1 MQIFPNGIMRYYSHG
16 VAVPEEPL
24 TLSEPIS
31 VSLQQGNR
39 DAMTLT
45 LTSLELENGVGEP
58 QTERLADLDS
68 EGYPVAL
75 PKQQM
80 AEVRCTITTVTEHR
94 KGSYDD
100 GDYKSCRYSVTCNL
114 EDVGS
119 DFHPSAVSLCHDDK
133 GELGFYQ
140 VQRVEYYHLTNTVEL
155 WV

>member
-16 VAVPEEPL
+16 AAVPEEP
-24 TLSEPIS
+24 
-31 VSLQQGNR
+31 R
-39 DAMTLT
+39 
-45 LTSLELENGVGEP
+45 
-58 QTERLADLDS
+58 TERMEDLDS

-119 DFHPSAVSLCHDDK
+119 DFHPSAVSLRHDDK

>member
-31 VSLQQGNR
+31 VSLQQGGR
-39 DAMTLT
+39 DSVTLT
-45 LTSLELENGVGEP
+45 LTALELENGGEL
-58 QTERLADLDS
+58 QGERQADLDS
-68 EGYPVAL
+68 EGYPIAL

>member
-31 VSLQQGNR
+31 VSLQQGGR
-39 DAMTLT
+39 DSVTLT
-45 LTSLELENGVGEP
+45 LTALELENGGEL
-58 QTERLADLDS
+58 QGERQADLDS
-68 EGYPVAL
+68 EGYPIAL

-114 EDVGS
+114 EDVGGN
-119 DFHPSAVSLCHDDK
+119 FHPSAVSLHHDDK

-140 VQRVEYYHLTNTVEL
+140 VQRIEYYHLTNTVEL

>member
-31 VSLQQGNR
+31 VSLQQGGR
-39 DAMTLT
+39 DPMTLT
-45 LTSLELENGVGEP
+45 LTALELENSGEL
-58 QTERLADLDS
+58 QGERLADLDG
-68 EGYPVAL
+68 EGYPIAL

-119 DFHPSAVSLCHDDK
+119 DFHPSAVSLRHDDK

>member
-45 LTSLELENGVGEP
+45 LTSLELENGGGEL
-58 QTERLADLDS
+58 QGERLADLDS
-68 EGYPVAL
+68 EGYPIAL

-114 EDVGS
+114 EDVGG
-119 DFHPSAVSLCHDDK
+119 DFHPSAVSLRHDDK

>member
-24 TLSEPIS
+24 TLSEPIT
-31 VSLQQGNR
+31 VSLQQGGR
-39 DAMTLT
+39 DSMTLT
-45 LTSLELENGVGEP
+45 LTALELENGGEL
-58 QTERLADLDS
+58 QGERQADLDS
-68 EGYPVAL
+68 EGYPIAL

-114 EDVGS
+114 EDVGG
-119 DFHPSAVSLCHDDK
+119 DFHPSAVSLHHDDK
-133 GELGFYQ
+133 GELGFFQ
-140 VQRVEYYHLTNTVEL
+140 VQRIEYYHLINTVEL

>member
-16 VAVPEEPL
+16 VAVSEEPL

-31 VSLQQGNR
+31 VSLQQGGR
-39 DAMTLT
+39 DSMTLT
-45 LTSLELENGVGEP
+45 LTALELENGGEL
-58 QTERLADLDS
+58 QGERQADLDS
-68 EGYPVAL
+68 EGYPIAL

-114 EDVGS
+114 EDVGG
-119 DFHPSAVSLCHDDK
+119 DFHPSAVSLHHDDK

-140 VQRVEYYHLTNTVEL
+140 VQRIEYYHLTNTVEL

>member
-24 TLSEPIS
+24 TLSEPIT
-31 VSLQQGNR
+31 VSLQQGGR
-39 DAMTLT
+39 DSMTLT
-45 LTSLELENGVGEP
+45 LTALELENGGEL
-58 QTERLADLDS
+58 QGKRQADLDS
-68 EGYPVAL
+68 EGYPIAL

-114 EDVGS
+114 EDVGG
-119 DFHPSAVSLCHDDK
+119 DFHPSAVSLHHDDK
-133 GELGFYQ
+133 GELGFFQ
-140 VQRVEYYHLTNTVEL
+140 VQRIEYYHLINTVEL

>member
-24 TLSEPIS
+24 TLSEPIT
-31 VSLQQGNR
+31 VSLQQGGR
-39 DAMTLT
+39 DSMTLT
-45 LTSLELENGVGEP
+45 LTALELENGVELQGER
-58 QTERLADLDS
+58 QADLDS
-68 EGYPVAL
+68 EGYPIAL

-119 DFHPSAVSLCHDDK
+119 DFHPSAVSLRHDDK

>member
-24 TLSEPIS
+24 TLSEPIT
-31 VSLQQGNR
+31 VSLQQGGR
-39 DAMTLT
+39 DSMTLT
-45 LTSLELENGVGEP
+45 LTALELENGGEL
-58 QTERLADLDS
+58 QGERQADLDS
-68 EGYPVAL
+68 EGYPIAL

-114 EDVGS
+114 EDVGG
-119 DFHPSAVSLCHDDK
+119 DFHPSAVSLHHDDK

-140 VQRVEYYHLTNTVEL
+140 VQSIEYYHLTNTVEL

>member
-31 VSLQQGNR
+31 VSLQQGGR
-39 DAMTLT
+39 DPMTLT
-45 LTSLELENGVGEP
+45 LTALELENSGEL
-58 QTERLADLDS
+58 QGERLADLDS
-68 EGYPVAL
+68 EGYPIAL

-114 EDVGS
+114 EDVGG
-119 DFHPSAVSLCHDDK
+119 DFHPSAVSLRHDDK

>member
-24 TLSEPIS
+24 TLSEPIT
-31 VSLQQGNR
+31 VSLQQGGR
-39 DAMTLT
+39 GSMTLT
-45 LTSLELENGVGEP
+45 LTALELENGGEL
-58 QTERLADLDS
+58 QGERQADLDS
-68 EGYPVAL
+68 EGYPIAL

-114 EDVGS
+114 EDVGG
-119 DFHPSAVSLCHDDK
+119 DFHPSAVSLHHDDK

-140 VQRVEYYHLTNTVEL
+140 VQRIEYYHLTNTVEL

>member
-16 VAVPEEPL
+16 AAVPEEP
-24 TLSEPIS
+24 
-31 VSLQQGNR
+31 R
-39 DAMTLT
+39 
-45 LTSLELENGVGEP
+45 
-58 QTERLADLDS
+58 TERMEDLDS

-114 EDVGS
+114 EDVGG
-119 DFHPSAVSLCHDDK
+119 DFHPSAVSLRHDDK

>member
-24 TLSEPIS
+24 TLSEPIT
-31 VSLQQGNR
+31 VSLQQGGR
-39 DAMTLT
+39 DSMTLT
-45 LTSLELENGVGEP
+45 LTALELENGGEL
-58 QTERLADLDS
+58 QGERQADLDS
-68 EGYPVAL
+68 EGYPIAL

-114 EDVGS
+114 EDVGGTS
-119 DFHPSAVSLCHDDK
+119 TPRRCRSTTMTRANWAFTRCRA
-133 GELGFYQ
+133 
-140 VQRVEYYHLTNTVEL
+140 
-155 WV
+155 

>member
-16 VAVPEEPL
+16 VAVSEEPL

-31 VSLQQGNR
+31 VSLQQGGR
-39 DAMTLT
+39 DSMTLT
-45 LTSLELENGVGEP
+45 LTALELENGGEL
-58 QTERLADLDS
+58 QGERQADLDS
-68 EGYPVAL
+68 EGYPIAL

-114 EDVGS
+114 EDVGGN
-119 DFHPSAVSLCHDDK
+119 FHPSAVSLHHDDK

>member
-16 VAVPEEPL
+16 VAVSEEPL

-31 VSLQQGNR
+31 VSLQQGGR
-39 DAMTLT
+39 DSMTLT
-45 LTSLELENGVGEP
+45 LTALELENGGEL
-58 QTERLADLDS
+58 QGERQADLDS
-68 EGYPVAL
+68 EGYPIAL
-75 PKQQM
+75 PKQHM

-114 EDVGS
+114 EDVGG

-140 VQRVEYYHLTNTVEL
+140 VQRVEYYHLINTVEL

>member
-24 TLSEPIS
+24 TLSEPIT
-31 VSLQQGNR
+31 VSLQQGGR
-39 DAMTLT
+39 DSMTLT
-45 LTSLELENGVGEP
+45 LTALELENGVELQGER
-58 QTERLADLDS
+58 QADLDS
-68 EGYPVAL
+68 EGYPIAL

>member
-1 MQIFPNGIMRYYSHG
+1 MQIFPTGIMRYYSHG

-31 VSLQQGNR
+31 VSLQQGGR
-39 DAMTLT
+39 DSMTLT
-45 LTSLELENGVGEP
+45 LTALELENGGEL
-58 QTERLADLDS
+58 QGERQADLDS
-68 EGYPVAL
+68 EGYPIAL

-114 EDVGS
+114 EDVGG
-119 DFHPSAVSLCHDDK
+119 DFHPSAVSLHHDDK

>member
-1 MQIFPNGIMRYYSHG
+1 MRYYSHG

-31 VSLQQGNR
+31 VSLQQGGR
-39 DAMTLT
+39 DSMTLT
-45 LTSLELENGVGEP
+45 LTALELENGGEL
-58 QTERLADLDS
+58 QGERQADLDS
-68 EGYPVAL
+68 EGYPIAL

-114 EDVGS
+114 EDVGG
-119 DFHPSAVSLCHDDK
+119 DFHPSAVSLHHDDK
-133 GELGFYQ
+133 GELGFFQ
-140 VQRVEYYHLTNTVEL
+140 VQRIEYYHLTNTVEL

>member
-31 VSLQQGNR
+31 VSLQQGGR
-39 DAMTLT
+39 DSMTLT
-45 LTSLELENGVGEP
+45 LTALELENGGEL
-58 QTERLADLDS
+58 QGERQADLDS
-68 EGYPVAL
+68 EGYPIAL

-114 EDVGS
+114 EDVGGN
-119 DFHPSAVSLCHDDK
+119 FHPSAVSLHHDDK
-133 GELGFYQ
+133 GELGFFQ
-140 VQRVEYYHLTNTVEL
+140 VQRIEYYHLTNTVGL

>member
-24 TLSEPIS
+24 TLSEPIT
-31 VSLQQGNR
+31 VSLQQGGR
-39 DAMTLT
+39 DSMTLT
-45 LTSLELENGVGEP
+45 LTALELENGGEL
-58 QTERLADLDS
+58 QGERQADLDS
-68 EGYPVAL
+68 EGYPIAL

-114 EDVGS
+114 EDVGG
-119 DFHPSAVSLCHDDK
+119 DFHPSAVSLHHDDK

-140 VQRVEYYHLTNTVEL
+140 VQRIEYYHLTNTVEL

>member
-31 VSLQQGNR
+31 VSLQQV
-39 DAMTLT
+39 
-45 LTSLELENGVGEP
+45 ENGGGEP
-58 QTERLADLDS
+58 QTERVADLDS

-119 DFHPSAVSLCHDDK
+119 DFHPSAVSLRHDDK